1 MRQTNPSYLC
11 IYLPSVTGHHLTYLD
26 KVLSALDKDEKVLIL
41 TPATNAVFEA
51 ISKKVDKVIFYR
63 KTFKSN
69 SFIQSYYEC
78 KSIAE
83 LARQTP
89 VKKIIAPTGTTAAW
103 LWPIFNFSGRWKYPL
118 VLPSASMPPAVIGEI
133 VSQ

>member
-69 SFIQSYYEC
+69 SFIQS
-78 KSIAE
+78 SS
-83 LARQTP
+83 AR
-89 VKKIIAPTGTTAAW
+89 W
-103 LWPIFNFSGRWKYPL
+103 L
-118 VLPSASMPPAVIGEI
+118 VA
-133 VSQ
+133 